1 MFKSHGRVVATCL
14 LLSLVGCQTID
25 NNGATRKSE
34 VGQLVI
40 SEPLAVNFK
49 NEVRLARLSDLL
61 HSEELKPTQRAQ
73 AFFERC
79 VLPRHSGPPSKR
91 VKFKRCSSVLVR
103 DAIRSDLADILLS
116 HFFMMRVSLLSAMIS
131 QPLFRQGLH

>member
-73 AFFERC
+73 AFF
-79 VLPRHSGPPSKR
+79 
-91 VKFKRCSSVLVR
+91 
-103 DAIRSDLADILLS
+103 
-116 HFFMMRVSLLSAMIS
+116 
-131 QPLFRQGLH
+131 